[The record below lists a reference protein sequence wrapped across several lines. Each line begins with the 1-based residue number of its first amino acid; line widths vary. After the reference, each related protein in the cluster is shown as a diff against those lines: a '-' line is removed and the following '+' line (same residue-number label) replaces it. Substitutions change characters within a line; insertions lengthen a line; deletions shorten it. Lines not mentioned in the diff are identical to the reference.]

1 MNSSVKK
8 CFLAGLTA
16 LLLLPAGC
24 RQSEIIPS
32 RDMETLF
39 AEFYLADACIESA
52 NDSHAETY
60 LNPDSLHV
68 YRPILEKYGYTDTV
82 FQQSMS
88 YYLHHPK
95 DLSAIFKRVRIRL
108 EKAADQPLD
117 RFGDDAADGVI
128 SEEEEVTEEEV
139 ELHEGSEPAIEKE
152 PGDVRPAKKPEKIEK
167 ADRVEEKKPAPKPEP
182 RPQRK
187 ESKRK
192 RMSKDD
198 LKRLEE
204 ELKK

>member
-1 MNSSVKK
+1 M
-8 CFLAGLTA
+8 
-16 LLLLPAGC
+16 
-24 RQSEIIPS
+24 
-32 RDMETLF
+32 
-39 AEFYLADACIESA
+39 
-52 NDSHAETY
+52 
-60 LNPDSLHV
+60 
-68 YRPILEKYGYTDTV
+68 
-82 FQQSMS
+82 
-88 YYLHHPK
+88 
-95 DLSAIFKRVRIRL
+95 
-108 EKAADQPLD
+108 
-117 RFGDDAADGVI
+117 
-128 SEEEEVTEEEV
+128 

-152 PGDVRPAKKPEKIEK
+152 PGDVRPAQKPEKIEK